1 MLTRS
6 DILHN
11 FLAMTQDYVT
21 TDTALRLG
29 DEMGVTI
36 DFTRIAD

>member
-11 FLAMTQDYVT
+11 FLNMTQDYVT
-21 TDTALRLG
+21 TETALRLG

-36 DFTRIAD
+36 DFTRISD